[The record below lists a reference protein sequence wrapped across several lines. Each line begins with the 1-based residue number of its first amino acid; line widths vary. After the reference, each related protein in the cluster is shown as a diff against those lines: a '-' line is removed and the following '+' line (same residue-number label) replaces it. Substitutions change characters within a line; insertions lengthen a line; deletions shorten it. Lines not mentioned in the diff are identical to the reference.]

1 MIACTKNLKKNLAQ
15 IAQDNPKAEILFAD
29 EARFGT
35 HSKLGHGWF
44 TKGSRTP
51 VPVKL
56 GYISIYMDAPTQ

>member
-35 HSKLGHGWF
+35 HSKLGHGWLVIIPRN
-44 TKGSRTP
+44 SW
-51 VPVKL
+51 V
-56 GYISIYMDAPTQ
+56 